1 MAVVDASVYVA
12 LINHREASHADSWD
26 WLREVVARGEEI
38 AAPAILVTEVAA
50 AISRGLEE
58 PTLAWRAV
66 QQILSR
72 NLVELVP
79 VVTPMAG
86 RAADIAIDHR
96 IRGADALYV
105 ALAERRKDELVT
117 LDRQQLERGAA
128 VVPTRRPGDGSARRP
143 HERTSRRPQSFD
155 L

>member
-12 LINHREASHADSWD
+12 LINAHEEAHADAWA
-26 WLREVVARGEEI
+26 WLREVHAGGEEI
-38 AAPAILVTEVAA
+38 AAPVILVTEVAA
-50 AISRGLEE
+50 AISRGLGE
-58 PTLAWRAV
+58 PALAWRAV

-72 NLVELVP
+72 NVVELVP
-79 VVTPMAG
+79 VAIPMAE

-105 ALAERRKDELVT
+105 ALAEHRRDELVT

-128 VVPTRRPGDGSARRP
+128 VIPTRRPGD
-143 HERTSRRPQSFD
+143 
-155 L
+155 

>member
-12 LINHREASHADSWD
+12 LINVHEEAHAESWA
-26 WLREVVARGEEI
+26 WLRDVHARSEEI
-38 AAPAILVTEVAA
+38 AAPVILVPEVAA
-50 AISRGLEE
+50 AISRGLDE

-72 NLVELVP
+72 NVVELVP
-79 VVTPMAG
+79 VASPMAE

-105 ALAERRKDELVT
+105 ALAEHRSDELVT

-128 VVPTRRPGDGSARRP
+128 VVAARRPGG
-143 HERTSRRPQSFD
+143 
-155 L
+155 

>member
-12 LINHREASHADSWD
+12 LINSHEEAHAVSWV
-26 WLREVVARGEEI
+26 WLREVFDGGEEI
-38 AAPAILVTEVAA
+38 SAPAILVTEVAA
-50 AISRGLEE
+50 AISRGLGQ
-58 PTLAWRAV
+58 PALAWRAV

-72 NLVELVP
+72 NVVELVP
-79 VVTPMAG
+79 VVIPMAE

-105 ALAERRKDELVT
+105 ALAEHRRDELVT

-128 VVPTRRPGDGSARRP
+128 VVPTRRPGD
-143 HERTSRRPQSFD
+143 
-155 L
+155 

>member
-12 LINHREASHADSWD
+12 LINAHEEGHAGSWA
-26 WLREVVARGEEI
+26 WLREVFDAGEEI
-38 AAPAILVTEVAA
+38 AAPVILVPEVAA
-50 AISRGLEE
+50 AISRGLDE
-58 PTLAWRAV
+58 PALAWRAV

-72 NLVELVP
+72 NVVELVP
-79 VVTPMAG
+79 VAPPMAE

-105 ALAERRKDELVT
+105 ALAENRRDELVT

-128 VVPTRRPGDGSARRP
+128 VIPTRRPMD
-143 HERTSRRPQSFD
+143 
-155 L
+155 